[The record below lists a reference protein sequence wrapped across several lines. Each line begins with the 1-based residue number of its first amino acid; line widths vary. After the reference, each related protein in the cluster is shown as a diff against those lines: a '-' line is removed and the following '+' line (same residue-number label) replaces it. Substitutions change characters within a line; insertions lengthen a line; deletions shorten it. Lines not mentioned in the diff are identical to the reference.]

1 MDDGSIV
8 WSPAPTGPEVETLL
22 VRQLTPNGLADLTA
36 IIFDSGLLSEDAT
49 YELERRPEAPEPPGR
64 GVVVYQ
70 FTSGIGDDLATITS
84 VQWLGDEE
92 EETYYQPSP
101 ERRALDELARAL
113 RDPESLVDA
122 GAWRGPAEPYVAA
135 DYQLVLMPQPDNA
148 QYGNPDVA
156 DLPLDY
162 DGPIE
167 EFGVDATSPGGP
179 VTRCGVVT
187 QEEAA
192 GIVAVFEAGD
202 FGEVGIG
209 PGARPAA
216 STGPRA
222 TEPSTWSC
230 SRGCRTATR
239 RASTRAR
246 RRGSAADWL
255 VRVRGVEGI
264 GVVGDLHA
272 GGGERRDG
280 VGRNHPLAAVAV
292 RRDGHAVEDSLGL
305 GAEHGGHAAE
315 LLAIGTDD
323 ERVRLDVVPGDR
335 VVRARAGRARPPA
348 ARPVRRCCP
357 ARSPGG
363 RRSRSGSIPPF
374 MPGSSMAPGCRSKS
388 FMPLTIA

>member
-1 MDDGSIV
+1 MNTEDRFDDLIKKRLRDSAPDEAPARVLEETMARVSETSQGGRRRLGGNAERLLAAAAVLLIAIVAGTQLAGIINRPVGTSQTPPPSATETPAPTAAAPSATVAPLPSPSDTEANGLLLRIVAGGGPTSPLDDIPWVSIMDDGSIV

-202 FGEVGIG
+202 FGDVGLDQG
-209 PGARPAA
+209 
-216 STGPRA
+216 T
-222 TEPSTWSC
+222 
-230 SRGCRTATR
+230 
-239 RASTRAR
+239 
-246 RRGSAADWL
+246 
-255 VRVRGVEGI
+255 
-264 GVVGDLHA
+264 A
-272 GGGERRDG
+272 GGLDWAEGNGTVDVVLLPRMQ
-280 VGRNHPLAAVAV
+280 
-292 RRDGHAVEDSLGL
+292 DGH
-305 GAEHGGHAAE
+305 
-315 LLAIGTDD
+315 
-323 ERVRLDVVPGDR
+323 
-335 VVRARAGRARPPA
+335 PA
-348 ARPVRRCCP
+348 CVNEGP
-357 ARSPGG
+357 
-363 RRSRSGSIPPF
+363 
-374 MPGSSMAPGCRSKS
+374 
-388 FMPLTIA
+388 